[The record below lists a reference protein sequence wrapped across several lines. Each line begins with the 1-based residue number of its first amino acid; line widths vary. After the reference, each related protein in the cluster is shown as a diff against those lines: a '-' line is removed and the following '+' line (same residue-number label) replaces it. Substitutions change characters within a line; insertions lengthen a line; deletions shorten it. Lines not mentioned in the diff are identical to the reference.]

1 MSSPSWRATKLAIDN
16 DSMFPRILTALFGRR
31 ADAKQRRMFLARSLL
46 RVNVARCYASVATA
60 AGSTSA
66 QDILAKINA
75 DHARVLRVVQNRVAE
90 REKLTAEV
98 NIFFV
103 VPLNYVS
110 HFLQLSDEMSSPE
123 DIDRLRHI
131 KESERLADAWALWT
145 RTHEQLKDTSALL
158 ADPDPAMRGLAA
170 DEITALAASLNVIAK
185 ETFPALLVPPSPT
198 AALSA
203 LMELKSGVGGSEAS
217 LFLADMLR
225 MYQRLATNMKWRAT
239 VVASNSAEGG
249 GTKDAVVEIVGAG
262 AYDALRWESG
272 VHRVQRVPA
281 TEASGRT
288 HTSTVAIVVRL
299 PFALTHLEINT

>member
-1 MSSPSWRATKLAIDN
+1 MESDQAG
-16 DSMFPRILTALFGRR
+16 SMFPRILTALFGRR

-46 RVNVARCYASVATA
+46 RVNFARCYASVATA

-66 QDILAKINA
+66 QDILAKINM

-98 NIFFV
+98 SLLNFFV
-103 VPLNYVS
+103 VRLDHVS

-170 DEITALAASLNVIAK
+170 DEITALASSLNAIAT

-225 MYQRLATNMKWRAT
+225 MYQRLAANMKWRAT
-239 VVASNSAEGG
+239 VVASNPAEGG